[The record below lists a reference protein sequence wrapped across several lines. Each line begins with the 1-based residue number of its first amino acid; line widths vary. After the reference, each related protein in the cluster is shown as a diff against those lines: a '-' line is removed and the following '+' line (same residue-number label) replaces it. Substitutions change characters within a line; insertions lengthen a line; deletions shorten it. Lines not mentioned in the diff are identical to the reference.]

1 MIQQGFSWQDEG
13 KIKKLVHTKC
23 ESVEEGSMLLFSM
36 TEKSHT
42 ITPVTLKSVSE
53 AELRAQSQPNACKC
67 KTEGFSL
74 CSKNIQLLLLSQKIN
89 RKYVTISLT
98 FCRKSWQIDQDAAT

>member
-13 KIKKLVHTKC
+13 KIKKLVNTKC

-36 TEKSHT
+36 TEKSHA

-53 AELRAQSQPNACKC
+53 AELRASQPNPCKY
-67 KTEGFSL
+67 KTEGLSL

-89 RKYVTISLT
+89 RKYVTICLT
-98 FCRKSWQIDQDAAT
+98 FCKKSWQIDQDAAT